1 VSRHRARRLLAA
13 GLALGPLAGCATLGE
28 SEFGCR
34 GYPGEPLCLS
44 ASEVYAA
51 TETTDRVVRPT
62 EVHREDSPAETAGVA
77 SAAAVDPPDAALPPT
92 AGPAPESRTLT
103 LDPQRLHTPAGVL
116 RIWIAPWEDTPGNLH
131 APGHVFTEVE
141 PRRWRVGVAALA
153 TPEVLRPLQV
163 EPREATPGHRES
175 AERFEVD
182 GRSGADPLPGRR
194 SGTSA
199 SPRAPTLPG
208 TSPAR

>member
-1 VSRHRARRLLAA
+1 VSTRPVLRLLAA
-13 GLALGPLAGCATLGE
+13 GLTLGPLTGCAMLGE

-51 TETTDRVVRPT
+51 TETTDRVARRGADPEGSET
-62 EVHREDSPAETAGVA
+62 E
-77 SAAAVDPPDAALPPT
+77 AAAAAPSDTGDPAKTGLQTTPGA
-92 AGPAPESRTLT
+92 APESRSLT
-103 LDPQRLHTPAGVL
+103 LDPQRLRTPAGVL
-116 RIWIAPWEDTPGNLH
+116 RIWVAPLEDTAGNLH
-131 APGHVFTEVE
+131 APGYVFTEVE

-153 TPEVLRPLQV
+153 TPEGLRPLQL